1 MIIEEKLKSSPD
13 KMIQQYLEGSTE
25 VIKSLLDENYLKIVK
40 NVTSKY
46 SNPSKLEWDDL
57 QQEIHIE
64 VIKALKKRKFN
75 KGNIKS
81 FNAWIATIAR
91 NKSIDLVRKQ
101 KRNQSPVSLNIFIEE
116 DLTLLDNIAD
126 EFNLSN
132 EVEFADLIIKTREFV
147 GNIDKENPKKQ
158 CLEIYNRLCQGKT
171 QTIIA
176 KELKISQGE
185 VAKRRQEIGI
195 KILEKLG
202 FLSEQQAIIEINK
215 IRQSKGKKCKRSQH
229 RW

>member
-57 QQEIHIE
+57 QQEIHIQ

-147 GNIDKENPKKQ
+147 GNIDKEFDQ
-158 CLEIYNRLCQGKT
+158 Q
-171 QTIIA
+171 
-176 KELKISQGE
+176 
-185 VAKRRQEIGI
+185 I
-195 KILEKLG
+195 KSS
-202 FLSEQQAIIEINK
+202 FRCNN
-215 IRQSKGKKCKRSQH
+215 CF
-229 RW
+229 